1 MNQQNNSQDSLFEE
15 EPKVKKSNAKKT
27 WFWILIS
34 IVSVILIVA
43 ITLTILV
50 QMGKNSLLGHN
61 NVTLET
67 DNTVSDVEILEDNTV
82 IYNDEKY
89 VYNKNVT
96 SVLCIGIDKFN
107 FQSNTSGENGQAD
120 ALFLAAL
127 DTKTG
132 RSCIIPIP
140 RDSMAEIDYYSQSG
154 SYVGIRKSQ
163 ICLAYAY
170 GDGKHT
176 SCENTAKAVS
186 RMFYGIPIDSYIA
199 IDMDAIG
206 VLTQKVGGVEVVLPE
221 DMEIQKRYYK
231 KGSKI
236 TLSGDMALDFVMKR
250 NDDIT
255 ASLSRMARQRQFIG
269 QFSAKAIEKTK
280 KDITAPIGLF
290 KAIMPYMVTDLDVAD
305 VSFLT
310 SCFIG
315 SKAGEKIEY
324 KQILGEAKQP
334 GEYVE
339 YIYDQK
345 SVYDI
350 ILDVY
355 YNKVD

>member
-1 MNQQNNSQDSLFEE
+1 MNQQNNPQPKHFKEE
-15 EPKVKKSNAKKT
+15 LNEKKSSSRKIWLWA
-27 WFWILIS
+27 ILCVVS
-34 IVSVILIVA
+34 IILIVA
-43 ITLTILV
+43 IVLIVLV
-50 QMGKNSLLGHN
+50 QMGRTSLLGHN
-61 NVTLET
+61 NVTLES
-67 DNTVSDVEILEDNTV
+67 DKTVSEVEILEDNTV
-82 IYNDEKY
+82 IYNNEKY
-89 VYNKNVT
+89 VYNKNIT
-96 SVLCIGIDKFN
+96 SVLCIGIDKFK
-107 FQSNTSGENGQAD
+107 FQSNSSGENGQAD

-140 RDSMAEIDYYSQSG
+140 RDTMAEIDYYSQSG
-154 SYVGIRKSQ
+154 KYIGIRRSQ

-186 RMFYGIPIDSYIA
+186 RMFYSIPVGSYIA
-199 IDMDAIG
+199 IDMDAIS
-206 VLTQKVGGVEVVLPE
+206 VLTQKVGGVEVVVPE

-250 NDDIT
+250 NNDIT
-255 ASLSRMARQRQFIG
+255 ASLSRMSRQRQFIQ
-269 QFSAKAIEKTK
+269 QFSSRAIEKTK

-290 KAIMPYMVTDLDVAD
+290 KAIMPYMVTNLDVAD

-324 KQILGEAKQP
+324 KQILGKAQQP

-339 YIYDQK
+339 YVYDPK

-355 YNKVD
+355 YNKVN

>member
-1 MNQQNNSQDSLFEE
+1 MNQQNNPQPKHFKEE
-15 EPKVKKSNAKKT
+15 LNEKKRSSRKI
-27 WFWILIS
+27 WLWVILS
-34 IVSVILIVA
+34 VVSVILIVA
-43 ITLTILV
+43 IVLIVLV
-50 QMGKNSLLGHN
+50 QMGKTSLLGHN
-61 NVTLET
+61 DVSLES
-67 DNTVSDVEILEDNTV
+67 DKTVSDVEILEDNTI
-82 IYNDEKY
+82 IYNNEKY

-96 SVLCIGIDKFN
+96 SVLCIGVDEYK
-107 FQSNTSGENGQAD
+107 FQSNANGENGQAD
-120 ALFLAAL
+120 ALFLATL

-154 SYVGIRKSQ
+154 NYIGIRKSQ

-206 VLTQKVGGVEVVLPE
+206 VLTQRVGGVEVVLPE
-221 DMEIQKRYYK
+221 DMEIQKRYYQ

-236 TLSGDMALDFVMKR
+236 TLTGDMALDFVMQR
-250 NDDIT
+250 NSDIT
-255 ASLSRMARQRQFIG
+255 ASLSRMSRQRQFIG
-269 QFSAKAIEKTK
+269 QFSVKAIEKTK
-280 KDITAPIGLF
+280 EDITAPIGIF

-324 KQILGEAKQP
+324 KQISGEVKQP

-339 YIYDQK
+339 YIYDPK

-355 YNKVD
+355 YNKVN